1 MLIKNKHHLDDL
13 ISDLIKIISETRAG
27 LFELNRKI
35 TLDTSYWISEDY
47 KTVKA
52 YLENYIKNHYSIK
65 LVKNIKPKGIILIIL
80 SYNEPFILSIIPLLN
95 ALIIGNEVILKPSRE
110 AESFVRMIWQE
121 SGIIEKYRLNLKIVS
136 PKTHNEITDL
146 IQSVRA
152 VYFFGSHKVAQSIS
166 KICGE
171 YYVEFYPEIETA
183 DSKIFN
189 KNQSAIKKDAI
200 LTLKESFSH
209 SGQTCQR
216 IQGVFVQRNF
226 YNEYIEI
233 LKEEFIKLCQSKDL
247 NKFVDNNYASAR
259 EVMVKLLSIDV
270 DKSQADEVV
279 KIKSLPLLVI
289 NPKQDSEFIKNAYF
303 LPVLWISPFDSK
315 EQLIRMLNSRK
326 FLLGLNIQSYDD
338 DFVKHIISNTRFTR
352 YTVNTT
358 HTNIRLQEGWGGS
371 WPSGFSG
378 YRSWIEHFSDNYIV
392 IDESK

>member
-233 LKEEFIKLCQSKDL
+233 LKEEFIKLFMNINFHSSN
-247 NKFVDNNYASAR
+247 NK
-259 EVMVKLLSIDV
+259 
-270 DKSQADEVV
+270 
-279 KIKSLPLLVI
+279 
-289 NPKQDSEFIKNAYF
+289 
-303 LPVLWISPFDSK
+303 
-315 EQLIRMLNSRK
+315 K
-326 FLLGLNIQSYDD
+326 FA
-338 DFVKHIISNTRFTR
+338 
-352 YTVNTT
+352 
-358 HTNIRLQEGWGGS
+358 
-371 WPSGFSG
+371 
-378 YRSWIEHFSDNYIV
+378 
-392 IDESK
+392 